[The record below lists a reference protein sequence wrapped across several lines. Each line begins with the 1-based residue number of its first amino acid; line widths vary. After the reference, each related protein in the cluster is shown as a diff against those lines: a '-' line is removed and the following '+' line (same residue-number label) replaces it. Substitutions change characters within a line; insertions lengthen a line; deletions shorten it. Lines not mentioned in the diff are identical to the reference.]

1 MKCNLNDFRD
11 YFEKVINR
19 YIPDKKT
26 FQEITMDC
34 FNRYNLPVGI
44 TTDLLTTRKNI
55 LEYGDAG
62 AFIAFCILDSIQ
74 KRGNPLKLSQ
84 FYTETELKYFAHVKY
99 EENTKIQFPLVI
111 KCIKVADD
119 QYIGTIDAQTLINF
133 GRNDLIRYNVET
145 QRTMRR
151 VIRGESVEYKIAIDK
166 NALKQIEE
174 MFKSGEYIP
183 NTITLNIPEGEGDFY
198 YNDKTSEL
206 VINQIDKFDITDG
219 YHRYQALISVIVDNP
234 KFNCPLEL
242 RIQNFGVDRANS
254 FIWQE
259 DKKTK
264 MKKVDSE
271 SFNMNE
277 SANRITKRINESADS
292 NLHGLIARSQTVVNF
307 SWFSSCVRYYFFKR
321 ERGKSD
327 NKNLYIIETAKQLI
341 KYFNYLTELDSSLL
355 TKEWDFV
362 DMAIMFYLEENLS
375 ETEWKSALQK
385 KAQIR
390 EKMEATVKM
399 GRFSDKIMKGTTYN
413 VIDRIYKQTE
423 ICKK

>member
-1 MKCNLNDFRD
+1 MKGDLNDFRE
-11 YFEKVINR
+11 YFERTINR
-19 YIPDKKT
+19 HIPDKKT
-26 FQEITMDC
+26 FQEVTMDC
-34 FNRYNLPVGI
+34 SNRFNLPVGI
-44 TTDLLTTRKNI
+44 TTDLLAGRKNI

-74 KRGNPLKLSQ
+74 KRGNQLRLGQ
-84 FYTETELKYFAHVKY
+84 FYTETELKYFAHEKY
-99 EENTKIQFPLVI
+99 EENTKVQFPIVI
-111 KCIKVADD
+111 KCVKVADD

-198 YNDKTSEL
+198 YNEKTSEL

-264 MKKVDSE
+264 MKKVDSD

-277 SANRITKRINESADS
+277 SANRIAKRINESADS
-292 NLHGLIARSQTVVNF
+292 NLHGLITRSQTIVNF
-307 SWFSSCVRYYFFKR
+307 SWFASCIRYYFFKR
-321 ERGKSD
+321 DR
-327 NKNLYIIETAKQLI
+327 NKPKNTNIYIIDVTKRLV
-341 KYFNYLTELDSSLL
+341 KYFNYITEEDSSMLN
-355 TKEWDFV
+355 KEWDFI
-362 DMAIMFYLEENLS
+362 DMAILFYLEEKLT
-375 ETEWKSALQK
+375 ETEWKTALPLTSK
-385 KAQIR
+385 IR
-390 EKMEATVKM
+390 QKMEETERM
-399 GRFSDKIMKGTTYN
+399 GRFSDHIMKGTTWN
-413 VIDRIYKQTE
+413 AIDRAYNNISK
-423 ICKK
+423 